1 MTIPVRPIESF
12 DKEYRFL
19 SNFHPSPIKYK
30 NRIWPTVEH
39 CYQAMKTEDV
49 EDQHKIRKAKTA
61 GDAKR
66 MGKSV
71 TLREDWEDV
80 KLLVM
85 RALLKRKFQDPELRM
100 KLLATGSRMLIEGNW
115 WGDTYWGVCK
125 GKGENWLGRMLMQL
139 RSEIQ
144 QEVLEG
150 VADDQPRE
158 VDTKAKR
165 ARRTEVQR
173 VQGPKLE
180 QPNGGGTGGSSA
192 RSYRSYREG

>member
-1 MTIPVRPIESF
+1 MTNPVRPIESF

-19 SNFHPSPIKYK
+19 SNFHPTPIRYK
-30 NRIWPTVEH
+30 NRTWPTVEH
-39 CYQAMKTEDV
+39 CYQAMKTEDL

-61 GDAKR
+61 GEAKR

-85 RALLKRKFQDPELRM
+85 RALLKRKFEDPEMRM
-100 KLLATGSRMLIEGNW
+100 KLLATGERLLIEGNW

-125 GKGENWLGRMLMQL
+125 GIGENWLGRMLMNL

-150 VADDQPRE
+150 ISDEQCRE
-158 VDTKAKR
+158 VAPKAKR
-165 ARRTEVQR
+165 HGSPELQR
-173 VQGPKLE
+173 VQGPKVE
-180 QPNGGGTGGSSA
+180 RANSGGAGGSSA